1 MHFAIHLSF
10 VLAVLFCLTGNG
22 KAGMIDQDRNRLQQL
37 QLQSRR
43 TGDVNSQVRIA
54 YEVIEIFDK
63 YKGRSASDVAKE
75 AQLNTQ
81 VNDFKSKTVIVD
93 GVPAQGGVWAIL
105 GMVRSASDAVPDN
118 VKQDAQNLLKSSSKA
133 LVETLTNYLFNT
145 VLAKFGLG
153 K

>member
-1 MHFAIHLSF
+1 MHSAIPLSF

-37 QLQSRR
+37 QLQSRQ
-43 TGDVNSQVRIA
+43 TSDVNSQVRIA

-63 YKGRSASDVAKE
+63 YKGQGASDAAKE

-105 GMVRSASDAVPDN
+105 GMVKSASDAVPDN

-133 LVETLTNYLFNT
+133 LVEGLTNYLFNT
-145 VLAKFGLG
+145 VLTKFGLG